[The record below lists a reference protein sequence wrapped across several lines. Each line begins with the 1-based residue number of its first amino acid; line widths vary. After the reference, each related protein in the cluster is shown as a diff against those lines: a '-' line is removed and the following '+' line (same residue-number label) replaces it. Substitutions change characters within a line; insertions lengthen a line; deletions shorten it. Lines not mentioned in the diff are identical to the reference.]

1 MYYTIHYRRAHTESA
16 KKWLSKLKEKENV
29 PVLICL
35 TFADQLY
42 SEIAKQICGKET
54 QKFPPRKEVEPK
66 LRAEKEVLV
75 QTCVGCYKKFSG
87 LLYWVTER
95 VLHALTLVIT

>member
-1 MYYTIHYRRAHTESA
+1 M

-54 QKFPPRKEVEPK
+54 QKYPPKNEVEHK
-66 LRAEKEVLV
+66 LRAEKEVPLKHNCLHCN
-75 QTCVGCYKKFSG
+75 TTTLRPS
-87 LLYWVTER
+87 
-95 VLHALTLVIT
+95 VLDN

>member
-1 MYYTIHYRRAHTESA
+1 MNVIICSLYSLNILYRRAHTESA

-29 PVLICL
+29 PVLVCL

-66 LRAEKEVLV
+66 LREEKEVHE
-75 QTCVGCYKKFSG
+75 CVRIAHSRLWTVPRC
-87 LLYWVTER
+87 
-95 VLHALTLVIT
+95 